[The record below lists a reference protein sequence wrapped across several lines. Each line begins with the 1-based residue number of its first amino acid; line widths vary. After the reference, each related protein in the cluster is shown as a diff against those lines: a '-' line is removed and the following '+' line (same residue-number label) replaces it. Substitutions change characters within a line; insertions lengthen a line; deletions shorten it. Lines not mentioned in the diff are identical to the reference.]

1 MRISD
6 WSSDVCSSDL
16 NTCMDDTRAQPED
29 NGIVSAPSRDCRM
42 SMAPSASPRSA
53 GHILLVEDDAEIS
66 RMLRQVLSENG
77 FTTTCVMSP
86 TDMEPVL
93 ARGNVDLMVL
103 DVMLP
108 GEDGFSICRR
118 LRATSGIPIIMLT
131 ALGEDVNRIVGLEIG
146 ADD

>member
-1 MRISD
+1 M
-6 WSSDVCSSDL
+6 
-16 NTCMDDTRAQPED
+16 NDTRAQPED

-93 ARGNVDLMVL
+93 ARGNVDLMRSEAHTSELKSLMRSSYAVL
-103 DVMLP
+103 C
-108 GEDGFSICRR
+108 SKQKI
-118 LRATSGIPIIMLT
+118 TT
-131 ALGEDVNRIVGLEIG
+131 
-146 ADD
+146 